1 MEQGNISPGDR
12 LFSEVTQVGIVV
24 KDVDEAIANL
34 EKVLGKD
41 SFVVAEGEGD
51 ATLADGRNS
60 TIKGKLAFCQLGP
73 IQLELI
79 QIKGGESCH
88 LDFLE
93 ANGDGIHHI
102 ATEVSD
108 LDQEI
113 ERFREKGIGVLQ
125 RGQGLR
131 RYAYVDTKPIIL
143 ELIENA

>member
-1 MEQGNISPGDR
+1 MEQGNSTAGDR

-24 KDVDEAIANL
+24 KDVDDAIGNL

-41 SFVVAEGEGD
+41 SFVVVEGEGQ
-51 ATLADGRNS
+51 ATLADGRDV
-60 TIKGKLAFCQLGP
+60 TITGKLAFCQLGP
-73 IQLELI
+73 VQLELI
-79 QIKGGESCH
+79 QILEGESCH

-93 ANGDGIHHI
+93 KNGDGIHHI

-108 LDQEI
+108 LDKEI
-113 ERFREKGIGVLQ
+113 ERFRERGIGVLQ